1 MKSKKTHSMKG
12 TVQNMKKTNNVV
24 KESVLKMTTQFDET
38 ATFETLTGLLTVC
51 GSQMTSTLYILRT
64 GLSEAIMVTISNSV
78 TYVFDNEE
86 EFQKYLSK
94 KKFVKY
100 NTEKE
105 MYQDFLKMDDETWEQ
120 WNEGM

>member
-51 GSQMTSTLYILRT
+51 GSQMTSKLYILRT

-86 EFQKYLSK
+86 ELQKYLSK
-94 KKFVKY
+94 KFKKY
-100 NTEKE
+100 DTEKE

>member
-1 MKSKKTHSMKG
+1 
-12 TVQNMKKTNNVV
+12 
-24 KESVLKMTTQFDET
+24 
-38 ATFETLTGLLTVC
+38 
-51 GSQMTSTLYILRT
+51 
-64 GLSEAIMVTISNSV
+64 MVTISNAV

-86 EFQKYLSK
+86 EFQKFLT

-100 NTEKE
+100 NTERE

>member
-1 MKSKKTHSMKG
+1 
-12 TVQNMKKTNNVV
+12 MKKTNTVV
-24 KESVLKMTTQFDET
+24 KEATLKMTPQFDET
-38 ATFETLTGLLTVC
+38 ATFETLTGLLTVS
-51 GSQMTSTLYILRT
+51 GNQMTSKLYILRT
-64 GLSEAIMVTISNSV
+64 GLSEAIMVTISNAV

-94 KKFVKY
+94 RFVKY
-100 NTEKE
+100 DTERE

>member
-1 MKSKKTHSMKG
+1 
-12 TVQNMKKTNNVV
+12 MKKTNTVV
-24 KESVLKMTTQFDET
+24 KEATLKMTPQFDET
-38 ATFETLTGLLTVC
+38 ATFETLIGLLTVS
-51 GSQMTSTLYILRT
+51 GSQMTSKLHILRT
-64 GLSEAIMVTISNSV
+64 GLSKAVMVTISNAV

-86 EFQKYLSK
+86 ELQKFLA

-105 MYQDFLKMDDETWEQ
+105 MYQEFLQMDDETWEE